1 MKKSL
6 SHNLYSFRKSY
17 VKCTMYKYLSF
28 SLIVFF
34 LLTGCAKKKVGPNV
48 PFELKIN
55 QSAVVSANGSS
66 INVKFIQ
73 LVEESRCPPN
83 VQCIWAGRVAVK
95 LKINNTQ
102 ELTLGLMHP
111 DFPSTQ
117 QFDNHSYSLQQVR
130 YSPTSYFGDENKCIV
145 ELVVE

>member
-1 MKKSL
+1 MI
-6 SHNLYSFRKSY
+6 
-17 VKCTMYKYLSF
+17 KCF
-28 SLIVFF
+28 SIVFLVF
-34 LLTGCAKKKVGPNV
+34 LLLTGCNKKTILPTV
-48 PFELKIN
+48 PFELTFN
-55 QSAVVSANGSS
+55 QQRTLSANGTQLT
-66 INVKFIQ
+66 VQFTQ

-83 VQCIWAGRVAVK
+83 MECIWAGQVAIK

-117 QFDNHSYSLQQVR
+117 QIDNHSYSLQQVR
-130 YSPTSYFGDENKCIV
+130 YSPTSSFGDENKCIV